1 MMIGSGAIRIVAML
15 LSGTSIST
23 DVANAPVGVAV
34 LDDQAQSV
42 PPSPEPLAQPDQE
55 QQISTLAALLVAA
68 LQTKGLQQAQIE
80 GQLSLAISQSQ
91 AGCGVSQS
99 ALTRA
104 AAQVGSLSPEAAVAV
119 RNITGA
125 LARCEID
132 GTAALAN
139 AQTLVE
145 QGTTLGLSGGS
156 SNYTTQ

>member
-1 MMIGSGAIRIVAML
+1 MIGSGAVRVLAMI

-23 DVANAPVGVAV
+23 DVGNTPTDTLTPGDQTQVAP
-34 LDDQAQSV
+34 SV
-42 PPSPEPLAQPDQE
+42 PDVSPQPDQE
-55 QQISTLAALLVAA
+55 QQISTLAALLIAA
-68 LQTKGLQQAQIE
+68 LQTKGLQQGQIE
-80 GQLSLAISQSQ
+80 GQLSLAIGQSQ

-125 LARCEID
+125 LARCEVD